1 MPTQHICLSVPALL
15 LLLARFCST
24 GTGRVRHEADQLA
37 FAGCLRLLLDAVAVK
52 FPEFDLLLFPKG
64 CAFEWPLMLQ
74 AKVSLETC
82 KVCGCMIEGS
92 ALSAGARKHMPKPLP
107 HRLHLC
113 DVLIGLASAGKEQS
127 DWLPGV
133 AMQLGFMLQ
142 DYFQSMQSKAGLEE
156 KGETKWQK
164 RRYLAQYVVASKSA
178 FQDSRHFS
186 LSFDASSVG
195 GKKVL
200 LGVLAA
206 SNTPI
211 GALLPPQVCMQL
223 EQ

>member
-1 MPTQHICLSVPALL
+1 MPVNSSAPLVVGEI
-15 LLLARFCST
+15 
-24 GTGRVRHEADQLA
+24 
-37 FAGCLRLLLDAVAVK
+37 LLDRHWKVAMK

-64 CAFEWPLMLQ
+64 CGFDWPRMLEP
-74 AKVSLETC
+74 KISLETC
-82 KVCGCMIEGS
+82 KVCGGMIEGN
-92 ALSAGARKHMPKPLP
+92 ALSVGARKLMPKPLP

-113 DVLIGLASAGKEQS
+113 DVVIALASAGKEQS

-142 DYFQSMQSKAGLEE
+142 EYLQSMQSEACSDE

-164 RRYLAQYVVASKSA
+164 RRYLAQYVVASKCA

-206 SNTPI
+206 SNTAI
-211 GALLPPQVCMQL
+211 GALLPPQVLMSMKL
-223 EQ
+223 E